1 MKSGL
6 EGRNNLIDATRAL
19 DGMQSVSMK
28 SGLEGRN
35 NWLGHSRGGAGLI
48 VSMKSGLEGRNNA
61 VFHRHR
67 HRALEGLNEVRP
79 RRPEQSIVGCW
90 GARALMNVSMK
101 SGLEGRNNGVL
112 NGVQEWDL

>member
-19 DGMQSVSMK
+19 DGMQS
-28 SGLEGRN
+28 
-35 NWLGHSRGGAGLI
+35 

>member
-19 DGMQSVSMK
+19 DGMQS
-28 SGLEGRN
+28 
-35 NWLGHSRGGAGLI
+35 

-79 RRPEQSIVGCW
+79 RRPEQWS
-90 GARALMNVSMK
+90 A
-101 SGLEGRNNGVL
+101 
-112 NGVQEWDL
+112 